1 MLAVVGTLRTVK
13 QGSDQNGQ
21 LQKVTL
27 MCTAHSIS
35 KCWRESVWCVVL
47 LFGVL
52 CVVWCVVLLF
62 GVLCCDLD

>member
-27 MCTAHSIS
+27 MCTAHGIS

-52 CVVWCVVLLF
+52 LCVVLF
-62 GVLCCDLD
+62 GVLFVVL